1 LSIAQPIREHRGGQK
16 SAIALPIALP
26 TDRIA
31 LPIALP
37 TGWIALLIALHL
49 IALHYAA

>member
-1 LSIAQPIREHRGGQK
+1 V
-16 SAIALPIALP
+16 IALPIALP
-26 TDRIA
+26 TDWIA

-49 IALHYAA
+49 IALHYVA

>member
-1 LSIAQPIREHRGGQK
+1 V
-16 SAIALPIALP
+16 IALPIALP
-26 TDRIA
+26 VDRIA

>member
-1 LSIAQPIREHRGGQK
+1 V
-16 SAIALPIALP
+16 IALPIALP

-37 TGWIALLIALHL
+37 MGWIALLIALHL

>member
-1 LSIAQPIREHRGGQK
+1 V
-16 SAIALPIALP
+16 IALPIALP
-26 TDRIA
+26 TGWIA